1 MVVLKLERAIVVEG
15 PVESAG
21 ERDYRSRQR
30 EHLMDPRS
38 QGLRDKCGFRVR
50 GRDDDRDESEWT

>member
-1 MVVLKLERAIVVEG
+1 MVALKLEGAIVVEG